1 MDLELQ
7 RQLIRFTVRAVTTF
21 EQQTAARPVEPGL
34 YETTIS
40 KDWWVV
46 RGPHGGYL
54 ASILLRALIAELD
67 DETRSPRSFTVHYAA
82 APEEGPA
89 QIRTEIAR
97 SGSSLST
104 LSARLVQGD
113 KTLAV
118 ALAAFSTAWTGF
130 DYTDVTMPE
139 TPAPEEGFPIH
150 ETEGIPPFIKNFHML
165 ATMGDTPFSGAEHA
179 KLGGWFRLAE
189 PQAADPVV
197 VTTLMDAWPPV
208 VFPVATEPLVAP
220 TIDLSIHFRAPL
232 PVPGAAPDDYY
243 LGVFWSHLARD
254 GFFEEDGELWSK
266 DGVLLAQSRQ
276 LALTLTPRR

>member
-1 MDLELQ
+1 
-7 RQLIRFTVRAVTTF
+7 VTKF
-21 EQQTAARPVEPGL
+21 EDQTAARLVEAGL

-54 ASILLRALIAELD
+54 ASILLRALIDTVD
-67 DETRSPRSFTVHYAA
+67 DADRSPRSFTVHYAA

-89 QIRTEIAR
+89 QIRTEVVR
-97 SGSSLST
+97 SGRSLST
-104 LSARLVQGD
+104 LSARLIQGD
-113 KTLAV
+113 KTVAV
-118 ALAAFSTAWTGF
+118 ALAAFSTAWSGF

-139 TPAPEEGFPIH
+139 TLSPEEGFPIH
-150 ETEGIPPFIKNFHML
+150 EAEGIPPFLKNFSML

-189 PQAADPVV
+189 PQIADPVV
-197 VTTLMDAWPPV
+197 VATLMDAWPPV

-220 TIDLSIHFRAPL
+220 TVDLTIHFRSPL
-232 PVPGAAPDDYY
+232 PIDGAAPDDYY

-266 DGVLLAQSRQ
+266 DGVLLAQCRQ
-276 LALTLTPRR
+276 LALTIPVRS